1 MKYKTIDLC
10 AGIGGI
16 RRGFE
21 LTNSFENVISAEIDQ
36 YAIKTYQHLFGEDP
50 TNDLTSEEFKKK
62 LESTDYDILLAGFPC
77 QTFSLM
83 GKQNG
88 FRDTTRGTI
97 FFDIADIIVR
107 TKPRAVFLENVE
119 NLLYHD
125 KGSTIKTIVKTLEDE
140 LGYHIIG
147 VSQNGDNNYSY
158 SRSTLTRNS
167 KYFGVPQNRSRVYII
182 AFSKNIFGNSINS
195 LTKQM
200 PENSDF
206 VIYHDLNDLLEHN
219 VADHYYMS
227 QSYWDTL
234 KRHKARN
241 HKNGNGFSYRI
252 VNLPDNPHPIANTI
266 MATGGSGKER
276 NLIIQPKDGVSGK
289 IIPEKKTPLNS
300 EGIRFMTPTEWGKL
314 QGFIG
319 YAFINEDGEETF
331 SFPEEITDTQK
342 YKQFGNSV
350 TIPVIKRMA
359 EFMLECFD
367 FLEQKQLDVVKSYSE
382 KTNFFS
388 KKEIEKVL
396 GADSKQVERILQLL
410 TADRQIIR
418 IPGKRN
424 NTFVRYKGFFELQ
437 PENNEWKILKYAYQ
451 KEVFSNSDVRSN
463 CDLSQ
468 EYISVILHDLVKKG
482 YLSRISRGKY
492 SIRKGCDNNV

>member
-21 LTNSFENVISAEIDQ
+21 LTNSFENVLSAEIDQ
-36 YAIKTYQHLFGEDP
+36 FAIKTYQHLFGEDP
-50 TNDLTSEEFKKK
+50 TNDLTTEEFKKK
-62 LESTDYDILLAGFPC
+62 LENIEYDVLLAGFPC

-83 GKQNG
+83 GKKNG

-125 KGSTIKTIVKTLEDE
+125 KGNTIKTIVRTLEDE
-140 LGYHIIG
+140 LGYRIIG
-147 VSQNGDNNYSY
+147 VTKNGQSDYSY
-158 SRSTLTRNS
+158 SQSTLTRNS
-167 KYFGVPQNRSRVYII
+167 KKFGVPQNRSRVYLI
-182 AFSKNIFGNSINS
+182 AFNKKTYGNALNS
-195 LTKQM
+195 LDKQM
-200 PENSDF
+200 PSCGELI
-206 VIYHDLNDLLEHN
+206 IYKDLNDIIEHN
-219 VADHYYMS
+219 VDDRYYIS

-241 HKNGNGFSYRI
+241 QCIGNGFSYRI

-276 NLIIQPKDGVSGK
+276 NLIFQPKAGVSGK
-289 IIPEKKTPLNS
+289 IIPGKKTPLNS

-319 YAFINEDGEETF
+319 YAFVNEDGKDTF
-331 SFPEEITDTQK
+331 SFPEDITDTQK

-350 TIPVIKRMA
+350 TIPVIKKMA
-359 EFMLECFD
+359 DFMLECFD
-367 FLEQKQLDVVKSYSE
+367 FLEQKQLDIVMDYSE
-382 KTNFFS
+382 KKNLFS
-388 KKEIEKVL
+388 AKEIEKVL
-396 GADSKQVERILQLL
+396 DTDSKQAEKILQLL
-410 TADRQIIR
+410 LANHYIIR

-424 NTFVRYKGFFELQ
+424 KIFVQYKKFFELK
-437 PENNEWKILKYAYQ
+437 PENNEWEILKFAYQ
-451 KEVFSNSDVRSN
+451 KEVFSNSDIKSHF
-463 CDLSQ
+463 DLSQ
-468 EYISVILHDLVKKG
+468 DYITVILHNMVKKG
-482 YLSRISRGKY
+482 YLYRITRGKY
-492 SIRKGCDNNV
+492 TVI